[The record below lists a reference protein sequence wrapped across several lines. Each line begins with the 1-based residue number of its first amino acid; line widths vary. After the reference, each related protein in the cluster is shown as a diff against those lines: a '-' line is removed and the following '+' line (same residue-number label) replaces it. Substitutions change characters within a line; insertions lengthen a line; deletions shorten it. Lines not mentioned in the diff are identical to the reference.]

1 MDSKDRAVILLVGL
15 PQLNNTLGLSIHEPL
30 RQRIIMNYNI
40 DGYSKEEGRA
50 YIEWK
55 LKKAG
60 CAESVFEDAAI
71 EAVLNASDGAP
82 RMISKLCNA
91 ALVIGNSQ
99 AANRIHA
106 DIIMQAINDST
117 LD

>member
-1 MDSKDRAVILLVGL
+1 MNTGRESFGWTIWQKQKGL

-40 DGYSKEEGRA
+40 DGYSKEEGCA

-55 LKKAG
+55 LKKTR
-60 CAESVFEDAAI
+60 CAESIFEDAAI

-82 RMISKLCNA
+82 PARQPFFLSA
-91 ALVIGNSQ
+91 
-99 AANRIHA
+99 
-106 DIIMQAINDST
+106 
-117 LD
+117 

>member
-1 MDSKDRAVILLVGL
+1 MHIHRRSTANNETSTILRFYRGC
-15 PQLNNTLGLSIHEPL
+15 SIGSQKLEENVSTIL
-30 RQRIIMNYNI
+30 DNI
-40 DGYSKEEGRA
+40 
-50 YIEWK
+50 
-55 LKKAG
+55 
-60 CAESVFEDAAI
+60 
-71 EAVLNASDGAP
+71 
-82 RMISKLCNA
+82 KLCNA